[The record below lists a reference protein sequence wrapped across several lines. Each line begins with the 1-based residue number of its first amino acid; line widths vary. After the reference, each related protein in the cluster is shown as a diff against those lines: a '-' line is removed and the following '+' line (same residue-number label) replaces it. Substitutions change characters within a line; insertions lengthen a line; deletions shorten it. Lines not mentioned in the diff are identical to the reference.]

1 MVRSWMRAQD
11 KQCSTVWESP
21 HPRVT
26 TTTTE
31 EEQEQEVV
39 EEEVATG
46 GLTRVSTDNLST
58 NNITTKPVNLILSE
72 L

>member
-21 HPRVT
+21 QPRVT

-31 EEQEQEVV
+31 QEEVQ
-39 EEEVATG
+39 EEEEATG
-46 GLTRVSTDNLST
+46 DLTGVSTDNLST
-58 NNITTKPVNLILSE
+58 NNILLQNQLI
-72 L
+72 

>member
-21 HPRVT
+21 QPRVT
-26 TTTTE
+26 TTTT

-46 GLTRVSTDNLST
+46 DSTRVSTDNLST